1 MCGNQSRR
9 SSAGVVDPT
18 TPADWAPV
26 AAGTAYSWPEF
37 RGLYER
43 DPPPRGVVDA
53 GKTAVLHTWTVPL
66 EQGGRRVELQ
76 GETVWE
82 PVTRASG

>member
-1 MCGNQSRR
+1 M
-9 SSAGVVDPT
+9 AGTDTDAPE
-18 TPADWAPV
+18 PPDWAPV
-26 AAGTAYSWPEF
+26 AAATGCSWLEF

-43 DPPPRGVVDA
+43 DRPPRRVVDA

-76 GETVWE
+76 GETVWK